1 LQGHAGGQKGS
12 SLERR
17 ISKLAW
23 ACLAV
28 QAAFIVV
35 VGASGFRVAVGQV
48 RAIQA
53 RDTEVAAANLLAGM
67 ADEQTG
73 LLTYLKPAQPDSL
86 LLYSHGRDETR
97 AALDAL
103 HRGTSGTAEAA
114 LDARVGAA
122 VAAWQR
128 WADHLRARSVAASL
142 PVTDPAE
149 IAEGKR
155 LFGDF
160 SAAQRDLASRLDV
173 LSRYAAVAIQ
183 VSTEVAVVVTVGGSM
198 SVAVVLAL
206 FAMRIVRKVLNPL
219 RDLAEASGQVAIEG
233 RALIPDVGR
242 QDEVGELARALQGW
256 QDASAVQAIVA
267 EEAPVGICRLDAEGH
282 FVVANAEYETMLG
295 YPREELA
302 GRPFWTFLHPD
313 DMRKAKEGH
322 QGVIAGTVGHYETEN
337 RWLRKDGSVV
347 WFSMVATP
355 VLGADGH
362 PETLIGI
369 MEDITDRKRQ
379 LERAAR
385 IQREL
390 LPTERP
396 DLDGY
401 ELAAACLPAQD
412 VGGDFYDWISE
423 AGHLDVT
430 VADVMGKGV
439 GSALVM
445 ATLRTA
451 QRTARS
457 ELGPAARVGLM
468 AESLSR
474 GLTNDGL
481 FVTMFHAR
489 LDLGSGVL
497 RYVDAGHGYCVVRRA
512 DGGMERLER
521 GSVPLGVIDGCE
533 YTEGEVRLKPGESLL
548 VYTDGLVEVGD
559 VTTGLSE
566 LAGDLKPSMGAE
578 EMVSRLVDRVRD
590 QQTDD
595 VTVVVLRR
603 LAEPRARDQDAA

>member
-1 LQGHAGGQKGS
+1 VCLVVQG
-12 SLERR
+12 
-17 ISKLAW
+17 
-23 ACLAV
+23 
-28 QAAFIVV
+28 AFIVLV
-35 VGASGFRVAVGQV
+35 VGSASMVAVGQV

-86 LLYSHGRDETR
+86 LLYSQGQDETR
-97 AALDAL
+97 KALDSL
-103 HRGTSGTAEAA
+103 HMGTSGTPEAG
-114 LDARVGAA
+114 LEARVESA
-122 VAAWQR
+122 VRAWQR
-128 WADHLRARSVAASL
+128 WADHLRAQSVAASL

-160 SAAQRDLASRLDV
+160 AAAQRDLASRMDV
-173 LSRYAAVAIQ
+173 LSRNAAGAIQ

-233 RALIPDVGR
+233 RASIPDVGR

-313 DMRKAKEGH
+313 DMRKAEEGH
-322 QGVIAGTVGHYETEN
+322 QGLIGGAVGHYETEN
-337 RWLRKDGSVV
+337 RWLRKDGSMV
-347 WFSMVATP
+347 WFSMVAAP

-401 ELAAACLPAQD
+401 EVAAACLPAQD

-451 QRTARS
+451 ARTARP

-468 AESLSR
+468 AESLAR

-489 LDLGSGVL
+489 LDLRSGML

-512 DGGMERLER
+512 DGRMERLER
-521 GSVPLGVIDGCE
+521 GSLPLGVIDGCE
-533 YTEGEVRLKPGESLL
+533 YTEGEVRLELGESLL

-559 VTTGLSE
+559 VTTGLGE
-566 LAGDLKPSMGAE
+566 LASDLQQSMGAE
-578 EMVSRLVDRVRD
+578 EMVSRLVERVRD

-595 VTVVVLRR
+595 VTVIVLQR
-603 LAEPRARDQDAA
+603 LAEPRARNQDAA

>member
-1 LQGHAGGQKGS
+1 
-12 SLERR
+12 
-17 ISKLAW
+17 
-23 ACLAV
+23 
-28 QAAFIVV
+28 
-35 VGASGFRVAVGQV
+35 
-48 RAIQA
+48 
-53 RDTEVAAANLLAGM
+53 
-67 ADEQTG
+67 
-73 LLTYLKPAQPDSL
+73 
-86 LLYSHGRDETR
+86 
-97 AALDAL
+97 
-103 HRGTSGTAEAA
+103 
-114 LDARVGAA
+114 
-122 VAAWQR
+122 
-128 WADHLRARSVAASL
+128 
-142 PVTDPAE
+142 
-149 IAEGKR
+149 
-155 LFGDF
+155 
-160 SAAQRDLASRLDV
+160 
-173 LSRYAAVAIQ
+173 
-183 VSTEVAVVVTVGGSM
+183 
-198 SVAVVLAL
+198 VVLAL

-233 RALIPDVGR
+233 RASIPDVGR

-521 GSVPLGVIDGCE
+521 GSVPLGVVDGCE

-566 LAGDLKPSMGAE
+566 LAGELKPSMRAE